1 MFSKIYLNQI
11 FKKLCMQKIKDKRVL
26 MNWFNQD
33 DICIEEKEANR
44 RFVFGQ
50 NFIKL
55 YCGEFPTLS

>member
-1 MFSKIYLNQI
+1 
-11 FKKLCMQKIKDKRVL
+11 MQKIKDKRVL
-26 MNWFNQD
+26 LNWFNQD

-55 YCGEFPTLS
+55 YCGESPTLS